1 MNENC
6 DEEEKNLKK
15 CFADIFL
22 ALKKNGGNK
31 FFITK
36 KISWKKKFCHEK
48 KN

>member
-22 ALKKNGGNK
+22 ALKKMEETN
-31 FFITK
+31 FL
-36 KISWKKKFCHEK
+36 
-48 KN
+48 